1 MSIKGKY
8 MEIYGKVVQVSI
20 DTVAK
25 KQDGGTYQA
34 WKLVYEDNRSEI
46 KTITKPMTM
55 LKYNAALANGL
66 QELSVGDN
74 FIMDTE
80 KKDGFVNPTSIR
92 KAAQESTTTNK
103 AQPVAGKA
111 VTNSGS
117 TYATAEERAQTQ
129 KYIVRQSS
137 ITAALKLIEINSL
150 KKVTAEDVIV
160 TAGIF
165 EAWVF
170 GVEIKIPTKSQ
181 EKRIAAQKENDN
193 PFEDMEDDLPL

>member
-1 MSIKGKY
+1 
-8 MEIYGKVVQVSI
+8 MEVYGKVVQVSI
-20 DTVAK
+20 DVAAK

-34 WKLVYEDNRSEI
+34 WKLVYEDNKSEI

-66 QELSVGDN
+66 QALEVGDN

-103 AQPVAGKA
+103 AEQVAK
-111 VTNSGS
+111 TGS
-117 TYATAEERAQTQ
+117 TYETAEERAQKQ

-137 ITAALKLIEINSL
+137 ITAALKLIEIQGKQAPDQFAVISL
-150 KKVTAEDVIV
+150 AEQ
-160 TAGIF
+160 F

-170 GVEIKIPTKSQ
+170 GNEVTSKKKGKEFPT
-181 EKRIAAQKENDN
+181 ENDN
-193 PFEDMEDDLPL
+193 PFKDMEDDIPL